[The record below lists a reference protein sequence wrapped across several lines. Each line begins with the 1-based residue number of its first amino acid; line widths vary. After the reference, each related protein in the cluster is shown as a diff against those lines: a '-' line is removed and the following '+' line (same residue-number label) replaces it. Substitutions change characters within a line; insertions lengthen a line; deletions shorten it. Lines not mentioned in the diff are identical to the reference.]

1 MRNHIGTKVYSM
13 LAVLLVIFL
22 GNAYFASRG
31 TLNARNAVQIISSTY
46 MELLTQNEIVTKN
59 VTESRLYG
67 NLIVLTP
74 DEQTAAGISNS
85 VPALLE
91 AIDDAFAVMGDL
103 CAGLNNADLTRALEE
118 YKKQYGFLNENIS
131 QVASLYKAGDKAGA
145 VAVNAQMRDIVIT
158 LQERQAVFTDT
169 MNNASDA
176 LVDQR
181 VQASTALYTIS
192 SIIGILFFA
201 VSVLMI
207 FVIHFSVVKPAKD
220 ATTQLD
226 RIICDI
232 QNSNGDL
239 TQRIKVKTQDE
250 VGQLVDGVNGFMDQL
265 QTIMKKI
272 QSASNDM
279 DQHVGDINVNIRK
292 SETSAGDV
300 SATMEQMSASMQE
313 ISATLD
319 QITEGSQNLLDLAKD
334 MRGEA
339 ENGTDFV
346 GSIKNKAKRF
356 SDETIESKNS
366 TIGMMNTNRKF
377 LETAIENSRS
387 VEKINSL
394 TSEILSISSQTNLL
408 ALNASIEAARAGEA
422 GKGFAVVADEIRG
435 LADNSR
441 DTANNIQN
449 ISVAVTQAVGE
460 LAKNA
465 NEMLGFI
472 DDNILVDYDKFVGIA
487 NQYEDDADKMNNM
500 LDEFHGS
507 AKELEATISQMTDGI
522 DGINIAVEE
531 NAKGITIVADSTSQ
545 LVELL
550 AGIRGLAENNQKI
563 SDELKEEVDRF
574 QNIV

>member
-1 MRNHIGTKVYSM
+1 MRKHIGTKVYSM

-118 YKKQYGFLNENIS
+118 YKKQYGFLKENIS

-158 LQERQAVFTDT
+158 LQERQAAFTDT

-472 DDNILVDYDKFVGIA
+472 DDTILVDYDKFVGIA

>member
-1 MRNHIGTKVYSM
+1 MRKHIGTKVYSM

-118 YKKQYGFLNENIS
+118 YKKQYGFLKENIS

-465 NEMLGFI
+465 NEMLDFI
-472 DDNILVDYDKFVGIA
+472 DDTILVDYDKFVGIA

>member
-1 MRNHIGTKVYSM
+1 M
-13 LAVLLVIFL
+13 A
-22 GNAYFASRG
+22 
-31 TLNARNAVQIISSTY
+31 
-46 MELLTQNEIVTKN
+46 LLTQNEIVTKN

-85 VPALLE
+85 VPDLLE
-91 AIDDAFAVMGDL
+91 AIDDAFAVMEDL
-103 CAGLNNADLTRALEE
+103 CARLNNADLTRALQE
-118 YKKQYGFLNENIS
+118 YKDQYGFLKENIS

-181 VQASTALYTIS
+181 VQALTTLYTIS
-192 SIIGILFFA
+192 LMIGILFFA

-226 RIICDI
+226 RIIRDI
-232 QNSNGDL
+232 QSSNGDL
-239 TQRIKVKTQDE
+239 TQRIKVRTQDE

-265 QTIMKKI
+265 QEIMKKI
-272 QSASNDM
+272 QSGSNDM
-279 DQHVGDINVNIRK
+279 DQQVGDINVNIRK

-319 QITEGSQNLLDLAKD
+319 QITEGSQNLLELAKD

-356 SDETIESKNS
+356 SDETIESKNN
-366 TIGMMNTNRKF
+366 TIGMMNTNRKL

-441 DTANNIQN
+441 DKTNNIQN

-472 DDNILVDYDKFVGIA
+472 DDTILVDYDKFVGIA

-522 DGINIAVEE
+522 DGINTAVEE
-531 NAKGITIVADSTSQ
+531 NAKGITNVADSTSQ

>member
-1 MRNHIGTKVYSM
+1 MRHHIGTKVYSM

-118 YKKQYGFLNENIS
+118 YKKQYGFLKENIS

-472 DDNILVDYDKFVGIA
+472 DDTILVDYDKFVGIA

>member
-1 MRNHIGTKVYSM
+1 
-13 LAVLLVIFL
+13 
-22 GNAYFASRG
+22 
-31 TLNARNAVQIISSTY
+31 
-46 MELLTQNEIVTKN
+46 
-59 VTESRLYG
+59 
-67 NLIVLTP
+67 
-74 DEQTAAGISNS
+74 
-85 VPALLE
+85 
-91 AIDDAFAVMGDL
+91 MGDL

-118 YKKQYGFLNENIS
+118 YKKQYGFLKENIS

-472 DDNILVDYDKFVGIA
+472 DDTILVDYDKFVGIA

-522 DGINIAVEE
+522 DGINTAVEE

>member
-1 MRNHIGTKVYSM
+1 MRKHIGTKVYSM

-118 YKKQYGFLNENIS
+118 YKKQYGFLKENIS

-465 NEMLGFI
+465 NEMLDFI
-472 DDNILVDYDKFVGIA
+472 DDTILVDYDKFVGIA

-522 DGINIAVEE
+522 DGINTAVEE

>member
-1 MRNHIGTKVYSM
+1 
-13 LAVLLVIFL
+13 
-22 GNAYFASRG
+22 
-31 TLNARNAVQIISSTY
+31 
-46 MELLTQNEIVTKN
+46 
-59 VTESRLYG
+59 
-67 NLIVLTP
+67 
-74 DEQTAAGISNS
+74 
-85 VPALLE
+85 
-91 AIDDAFAVMGDL
+91 
-103 CAGLNNADLTRALEE
+103 
-118 YKKQYGFLNENIS
+118 
-131 QVASLYKAGDKAGA
+131 
-145 VAVNAQMRDIVIT
+145 
-158 LQERQAVFTDT
+158 

-377 LETAIENSRS
+377 QETAIENSRS

-472 DDNILVDYDKFVGIA
+472 DDTILVDYDKFVGIA

-522 DGINIAVEE
+522 DGINTAVEE

>member
-67 NLIVLTP
+67 NLIVLPP

-118 YKKQYGFLNENIS
+118 YKKQYGFLKENIS

-472 DDNILVDYDKFVGIA
+472 DDTILVDYDKFVGIA

>member
-1 MRNHIGTKVYSM
+1 MRKHIGTKVYSM

-22 GNAYFASRG
+22 GNAFFSSRG

-85 VPALLE
+85 VPDLLE
-91 AIDDAFAVMGDL
+91 AIDDAFAVMEDL
-103 CAGLNNADLTRALEE
+103 CARLNNADLTRALQE
-118 YKKQYGFLNENIS
+118 YKDQYGFLKENIS

-181 VQASTALYTIS
+181 VQALTTLYTIS
-192 SIIGILFFA
+192 LMIGILFFA

-226 RIICDI
+226 RIIRDI
-232 QNSNGDL
+232 QSSNGDL

-265 QTIMKKI
+265 QEIMKKI
-272 QSASNDM
+272 QSGSNDM
-279 DQHVGDINVNIRK
+279 DQQVGDINVNIRK

-408 ALNASIEAARAGEA
+408 PLNASIEAARAGEA

-472 DDNILVDYDKFVGIA
+472 DDTILVDYDKFVGIA

-522 DGINIAVEE
+522 DGINTAVEE
-531 NAKGITIVADSTSQ
+531 NAKGITNVADSTSQ

>member
-1 MRNHIGTKVYSM
+1 MRKHIGTKVYSM

-118 YKKQYGFLNENIS
+118 YKKQYGFLKENIS

-472 DDNILVDYDKFVGIA
+472 DDTILVDYDKFVGIA

-522 DGINIAVEE
+522 DGINTAVEE

>member
-1 MRNHIGTKVYSM
+1 MRKHIGTKVYSM
-13 LAVLLVIFL
+13 LAVLLVILL

-118 YKKQYGFLNENIS
+118 YKKQYGFLKENIS

-472 DDNILVDYDKFVGIA
+472 DDTILVDYDKFVGIA

-522 DGINIAVEE
+522 DGINTAVEE

>member
-1 MRNHIGTKVYSM
+1 MRKHIGTKVYSM

-22 GNAYFASRG
+22 GNAFFSSRG

-85 VPALLE
+85 VPDLLE
-91 AIDDAFAVMGDL
+91 AIDDAFAVMEDL
-103 CAGLNNADLTRALEE
+103 CARLNNADLTRALQE
-118 YKKQYGFLNENIS
+118 YKDQYGFLKENIS

-181 VQASTALYTIS
+181 VQALTTLYTIS
-192 SIIGILFFA
+192 LMIGILFFA

-220 ATTQLD
+220 ATIQLD
-226 RIICDI
+226 RIIRDI

-265 QTIMKKI
+265 QEIMKKI
-272 QSASNDM
+272 QSGSNDM
-279 DQHVGDINVNIRK
+279 DQQVGDINVNIRK

-356 SDETIESKNS
+356 SDETIESKNN
-366 TIGMMNTNRKF
+366 TIGMMNTNRKL

-472 DDNILVDYDKFVGIA
+472 DDTILVDYDKFVGIA

-522 DGINIAVEE
+522 DGINTAVEE
-531 NAKGITIVADSTSQ
+531 NAKGITNVADSTSQ

>member
-1 MRNHIGTKVYSM
+1 MRKHIGTKVYSM

-118 YKKQYGFLNENIS
+118 YKKQYGFLKENIS

-145 VAVNAQMRDIVIT
+145 VAVNAQMRDIVIM
-158 LQERQAVFTDT
+158 LQERQAAFTDT

-472 DDNILVDYDKFVGIA
+472 DDTILVDYDKFVGIA

-522 DGINIAVEE
+522 DGINTAVEE

>member
-1 MRNHIGTKVYSM
+1 MRKHIGTKVYSM

-118 YKKQYGFLNENIS
+118 YKKQYGFLKENIS

-472 DDNILVDYDKFVGIA
+472 DDTILVDYDKFVGIA

>member
-1 MRNHIGTKVYSM
+1 MRKHIGTKVYSM

-22 GNAYFASRG
+22 GNAFFSSRG

-85 VPALLE
+85 VPDLLE
-91 AIDDAFAVMGDL
+91 AIDDAFAVMEDL
-103 CAGLNNADLTRALEE
+103 CARLNNADLTRALQE
-118 YKKQYGFLNENIS
+118 YKDQYGFLKENIS

-181 VQASTALYTIS
+181 VQALTTLYTIS
-192 SIIGILFFA
+192 LMIGILFFA

-226 RIICDI
+226 RIIRDI
-232 QNSNGDL
+232 QSSNGDL

-265 QTIMKKI
+265 QEIMKKI
-272 QSASNDM
+272 QSGSNDM
-279 DQHVGDINVNIRK
+279 DQQVGDINVNIRK

-366 TIGMMNTNRKF
+366 TIGMMNTNRKL

-472 DDNILVDYDKFVGIA
+472 DDTILVDYDKFVGIA

-522 DGINIAVEE
+522 DGINTAVEE
-531 NAKGITIVADSTSQ
+531 NAKGITNVADSTSQ

>member
-85 VPALLE
+85 VPALLK

-118 YKKQYGFLNENIS
+118 YKKQYGFLKENIS

-472 DDNILVDYDKFVGIA
+472 DDTILVDYDKFVGIA

>member
-118 YKKQYGFLNENIS
+118 YKKQYGFLKENIS

-472 DDNILVDYDKFVGIA
+472 DDTILVDYDKFVGIA

>member
-1 MRNHIGTKVYSM
+1 MRKHIGTKVYSM

-118 YKKQYGFLNENIS
+118 YKKQYGFLKENIS

-319 QITEGSQNLLDLAKD
+319 QITEGSQNLLDLSKD

-472 DDNILVDYDKFVGIA
+472 DDTILVDYDKFVGIA

-522 DGINIAVEE
+522 DGINTAVEE

>member
-46 MELLTQNEIVTKN
+46 MELLTQNEIVAKN

-118 YKKQYGFLNENIS
+118 YKKQYGFLKENIS

-472 DDNILVDYDKFVGIA
+472 DDTILVDYDKFVGIA

>member
-1 MRNHIGTKVYSM
+1 MRKHIGTKVYSM

-22 GNAYFASRG
+22 GNAFFSSRG

-85 VPALLE
+85 VPDLLE
-91 AIDDAFAVMGDL
+91 AIDDAFAVMEDL
-103 CAGLNNADLTRALEE
+103 CARLNNADLTRALQE
-118 YKKQYGFLNENIS
+118 YKDQYGFLKENIS

-181 VQASTALYTIS
+181 VQALTTLYTIS
-192 SIIGILFFA
+192 LMIGILFFA

-226 RIICDI
+226 RIIRDI
-232 QNSNGDL
+232 QSSNGDL
-239 TQRIKVKTQDE
+239 TQRIKVRTQDE

-265 QTIMKKI
+265 QEIMKKI
-272 QSASNDM
+272 QSGSNDM
-279 DQHVGDINVNIRK
+279 DQQVGDINVNIRK

-319 QITEGSQNLLDLAKD
+319 QITEGSQNLLELAKD

-356 SDETIESKNS
+356 SDETIESKNN
-366 TIGMMNTNRKF
+366 TIGMMNTNRKL

-472 DDNILVDYDKFVGIA
+472 DDTILVDYDKFVGIA

-522 DGINIAVEE
+522 DGINTAVEE
-531 NAKGITIVADSTSQ
+531 NAKGITNVADSTSQ

>member
-118 YKKQYGFLNENIS
+118 YKKQYGFLKENIS

-145 VAVNAQMRDIVIT
+145 VAVNSQMRDIVIT

-472 DDNILVDYDKFVGIA
+472 DDTILVDYDKFVGIA

>member
-91 AIDDAFAVMGDL
+91 AIDDACAVMGDL

-118 YKKQYGFLNENIS
+118 YKKQYGFLKENIS

-239 TQRIKVKTQDE
+239 TQRIKVKKQDE

-339 ENGTDFV
+339 EHGTDFV

-472 DDNILVDYDKFVGIA
+472 DDTILVDYDKFVGIA

>member
-1 MRNHIGTKVYSM
+1 MRKHIGTKVYSM

-118 YKKQYGFLNENIS
+118 YKKQYGFLKENIS

-158 LQERQAVFTDT
+158 LQERQAAFTDT

-472 DDNILVDYDKFVGIA
+472 DDTILVDYDKFVGIA

-522 DGINIAVEE
+522 DGINTAVEE

>member
-1 MRNHIGTKVYSM
+1 MRKHIGTKVYSM

-22 GNAYFASRG
+22 GNAFFSSRG

-85 VPALLE
+85 VPDLLE
-91 AIDDAFAVMGDL
+91 AIDDAFAVMEDL
-103 CAGLNNADLTRALEE
+103 CARLNNADLTRALQE
-118 YKKQYGFLNENIS
+118 YKDQYGFLKENIS

-181 VQASTALYTIS
+181 VQALTTLYTIS
-192 SIIGILFFA
+192 LMIGILFFA

-226 RIICDI
+226 RIIRDI
-232 QNSNGDL
+232 QSSNGDL

-265 QTIMKKI
+265 QEIMKKI
-272 QSASNDM
+272 QSGSNDM
-279 DQHVGDINVNIRK
+279 DQQVGDINVNIRK

-356 SDETIESKNS
+356 SDETIESKNN
-366 TIGMMNTNRKF
+366 TIGMMNTNRKL

-472 DDNILVDYDKFVGIA
+472 DDTILVDYDKFVGIA

-522 DGINIAVEE
+522 DGINTAVEE
-531 NAKGITIVADSTSQ
+531 NAKGITNVADSTSQ

>member
-1 MRNHIGTKVYSM
+1 MRKHIGTKVYSM

-22 GNAYFASRG
+22 GNAFFSSRG

-85 VPALLE
+85 VPDLLE
-91 AIDDAFAVMGDL
+91 AIDDAFAVMEDL
-103 CAGLNNADLTRALEE
+103 CARLNNADLTRALQE
-118 YKKQYGFLNENIS
+118 YKDQYGFLKENIS

-181 VQASTALYTIS
+181 VQALTTLYTIS
-192 SIIGILFFA
+192 LMIGILFFA

-226 RIICDI
+226 RIIRDI
-232 QNSNGDL
+232 QSSNGDL
-239 TQRIKVKTQDE
+239 TQRIKVRTQDE

-265 QTIMKKI
+265 QEIMKKI
-272 QSASNDM
+272 QSGSNDM
-279 DQHVGDINVNIRK
+279 DQQVGDINVNIRK

-356 SDETIESKNS
+356 SDETIESKNN
-366 TIGMMNTNRKF
+366 TIGMMNTNRKL

-472 DDNILVDYDKFVGIA
+472 DDTILVDYDKFVGIA

-522 DGINIAVEE
+522 DGINTAVEE
-531 NAKGITIVADSTSQ
+531 NAKGITNVADSTSQ

>member
-1 MRNHIGTKVYSM
+1 MRKHIGTKVYSM

-67 NLIVLTP
+67 NLSVLTP

-118 YKKQYGFLNENIS
+118 YKKQYGFLKENIS

-472 DDNILVDYDKFVGIA
+472 DDTILVDYDKFVGIA

-522 DGINIAVEE
+522 DGINTAVEE

>member
-1 MRNHIGTKVYSM
+1 MRKHIGTKVYSM

-46 MELLTQNEIVTKN
+46 MALLTQNEIVTKN

-118 YKKQYGFLNENIS
+118 YKKQYGFLKENIS

-472 DDNILVDYDKFVGIA
+472 DDTILVDYDKFVGIA

-522 DGINIAVEE
+522 DGINTAVEE

>member
-46 MELLTQNEIVTKN
+46 MDLLTQNEIVTKN

-118 YKKQYGFLNENIS
+118 YKKQYGFLKENIS

-472 DDNILVDYDKFVGIA
+472 DDTILVDYDKFVGIA

>member
-1 MRNHIGTKVYSM
+1 MRKHIGTKVYSM

-118 YKKQYGFLNENIS
+118 YKKQYGFLKENIS

-239 TQRIKVKTQDE
+239 TQRLKVKTQDE

-472 DDNILVDYDKFVGIA
+472 DDTILVDYDKFVGIA

>member
-1 MRNHIGTKVYSM
+1 MRKHIGTKVYSM

-118 YKKQYGFLNENIS
+118 YKKQYGFLKENIS

-472 DDNILVDYDKFVGIA
+472 DDTILVDYDKFVGIA
-487 NQYEDDADKMNNM
+487 NQYEDDADKMNNL

-522 DGINIAVEE
+522 DGINTAVEE

>member
-1 MRNHIGTKVYSM
+1 MRKHIGTKVYSM

-46 MELLTQNEIVTKN
+46 MALLTQNEIVTKN

-118 YKKQYGFLNENIS
+118 YKKQYGFLKENIS

-472 DDNILVDYDKFVGIA
+472 DDTILVDYDKFVGIA

-522 DGINIAVEE
+522 DGINTAVEE
-531 NAKGITIVADSTSQ
+531 NAKGITNVADSTSQ

>member
-1 MRNHIGTKVYSM
+1 MRKHIGTKVYSM

-22 GNAYFASRG
+22 GNAFFSSRG

-85 VPALLE
+85 VPDLLE
-91 AIDDAFAVMGDL
+91 AIDDAFAVMEDL
-103 CAGLNNADLTRALEE
+103 CARLNNADLTRALQE
-118 YKKQYGFLNENIS
+118 YKDQYGFLKENIS

-181 VQASTALYTIS
+181 VQALTTLYTIS
-192 SIIGILFFA
+192 LMIGILFFA

-226 RIICDI
+226 RIIRDI

-265 QTIMKKI
+265 QGIMKKI
-272 QSASNDM
+272 QSGSNDM
-279 DQHVGDINVNIRK
+279 DQQVGDINVNIRK

-356 SDETIESKNS
+356 SDETIESKNN
-366 TIGMMNTNRKF
+366 TIGMMNTNRKL

-472 DDNILVDYDKFVGIA
+472 DDTVLVDYDKFVGIA

-522 DGINIAVEE
+522 DGINTAVEE
-531 NAKGITIVADSTSQ
+531 NAKGITNVADSTSQ